1 MSRRAGTAAA
11 VLLLGILEV
20 ASGAGVSWAVPASVE
35 SDSPPADVATDPAA
49 RLESVARRAAALEA
63 SLRRGLA
70 ADTDTVI
77 IRDGR
82 LLSDTLE
89 TDTLAADTLEA
100 DTVALPD
107 VEARREALA
116 SGDFPARDSVFDQ
129 LLRTPGFRIV
139 EYRGQEVELDL
150 EAEAV
155 HLRGRAQTNYA
166 ASALEAD
173 TISYRVAAQFIAAR
187 GEIRLA
193 TEGQREV
200 TSDSVLYYDVS
211 GRRGTILDARTA
223 FAERGSEWY
232 VRGTATP
239 RGDRAVFVER
249 GSFTSCEL
257 EAPHYY
263 FRAGQIKVVSED
275 VLVAW
280 PVVLYIHE
288 VPVAWL
294 PFFAQDIRPGRRS
307 GFLPPR
313 FGVNDV
319 VRPSSGFQRSIS
331 DFGYYFALS
340 DFFDAQATV
349 DWFSGNFTRLNG
361 AVRYVFL
368 KQFIRG
374 NFLTSYSFGSSGRTT
389 EFRGRHDQQITPVTD
404 LRVSAAFVQNTR
416 LFEDQSFDPRQQ
428 TQNID
433 SDFGLT
439 HKFPF
444 ANFSLSGRRRQFL
457 GAQAGRTDLTLPQ
470 LNMAFSPV
478 TLFRAPPGRG
488 GPFNNL
494 TWSGNLN
501 FERRSEQA
509 ETRDDVTTTRGNVNQ
524 SLRIAD
530 ITLSGN
536 AALDDRRTVPL
547 DTLGE
552 GLAPFSRTTVTY
564 GGSTSYQIDL
574 MGSTVLRPSV
584 SLDGS
589 AFKSPDTGDDF
600 VSAPTRLSL
609 GASASTDLYGFFPG
623 FGAFTRIRHKI
634 SPRLSYRYSPELD
647 VAQELLE
654 IPGFPAAAAR
664 ERNSI
669 SLNLSQTFE
678 AKVRQP
684 RPPGERDGEP
694 APEEPLEDRA
704 GIDPEGLIG
713 VDPED
718 TPVVEEARPPEPGAE
733 TEEPEPG
740 QAVAAEAAG
749 EEPRT
754 PAETVGEAARPGAPR
769 ERPAAQAAQERVVT
783 LLSINTSNLEFDLTR
798 AGEEPIL
805 VTDRL
810 VNTLSSDLLRGFNLR
825 ITHDLFDGS
834 GPDRSFQP
842 FLTEVSTGFN
852 FSSAQGLSGIFGLG
866 DRGAPRQRPRDRLD
880 EEPDSRYRLQNF
892 EREEDEEVAEPAGQA
907 GPWTLN
913 LDYSLQR
920 RRPSEAT
927 GTTRE
932 NQSLG
937 AFLSLQPTPNWRLQ
951 WRTHYNLSDGRF
963 EGHTLSLD
971 RDLHRW
977 QASFLLNR
985 APNGNFLFTIRVFL
999 RDAPE
1004 LKVDYDQRG
1013 QTAP

>member
-1 MSRRAGTAAA
+1 MSPRAGAAA
-11 VLLLGILEV
+11 AALLLGILAV
-20 ASGAGVSWAVPASVE
+20 LSGAPPTWAVPT
-35 SDSPPADVATDPAA
+35 SDPPEVSKPDRDPAPTG
-49 RLESVARRAAALEA
+49 RLDSVARRAALLEA
-63 SLRRGLA
+63 AQRRGLA
-70 ADTDTVI
+70 ADTDTVM

-82 LLSDTLE
+82 LLSDTVE
-89 TDTLAADTLEA
+89 GDTLAADTLA
-100 DTVALPD
+100 IPD

-116 SGDFPARDSVFDQ
+116 SGDFPARDSVFER

-139 EYRGQEVELDL
+139 EYRGEEVELDL
-150 EAEAV
+150 TAEAV
-155 HLRGRAQTNYA
+155 HLRGRAQTNYS

-187 GEIRLA
+187 GDIRLA

-239 RGDRAVFVER
+239 RGDRTVFVER
-249 GSFTSCEL
+249 GAFTSCEL

-263 FRAGQIKVVSED
+263 FRAGQIKVVSEN

-280 PVVLYIHE
+280 PVVLYIRE

-340 DFFDAQATV
+340 PFFDAQATV

-361 AVRYVFL
+361 AVRYRFL
-368 KQFIRG
+368 KRFIQG
-374 NFLTSYSFGSSGRTT
+374 NFLTSYSFGPSGRTT
-389 EFRGRHDQQITPVTD
+389 EFRGRHDQQISPVTD
-404 LRVSAAFVQNTR
+404 LKVSAAFVQNTR
-416 LFEDQSFDPRQQ
+416 LYEDQSFDPRQQ

-444 ANFSLSGRRRQFL
+444 ANVSLSGRRRQFL

-470 LNMAFSPV
+470 LNMTFSPV

-589 AFKSPDTGDDF
+589 AFKSPDTGNEF
-600 VSAPTRLSL
+600 VSAPTRVSL
-609 GASASTDLYGFFPG
+609 GASTSTDLYGFFPG

-634 SPRLSYRYSPELD
+634 SPRLSYRYSPE
-647 VAQELLE
+647 VAIAEELLE

-684 RPPGERDGEP
+684 PPERPQEEP
-694 APEEPLEDRA
+694 PPEELEEDRA
-704 GIDPEGLIG
+704 GIGPEDLLG

-718 TPVVEEARPPEPGAE
+718 TPEVEEARPPQPAPDAE
-733 TEEPEPG
+733 ERERE
-740 QAVAAEAAG
+740 AAPEAAG
-749 EEPRT
+749 EEPET
-754 PAETVGEAARPGAPR
+754 PAETVAEAARPGAPR
-769 ERPAAQAAQERVVT
+769 EQPVAQTAQESVVT
-783 LLSINTSNLEFDLTR
+783 LLSINTSSLEFDLTR

-825 ITHDLFDGS
+825 ITHDLFDGT
-834 GPDRSFQP
+834 GADRAFRP

-852 FSSAQGLSGIFGLG
+852 FSSAQGLGGIFGLG
-866 DRGAPRQRPRDRLD
+866 DRGAPRDRPRDRVG
-880 EEPDSRYRLQNF
+880 EEPDSRYRLQSF
-892 EREEDEEVAEPAGQA
+892 ERDEEEESEVEPAAEA

-927 GTTRE
+927 GTMRE

-937 AFLSLQPTPNWRLQ
+937 ALLSLQPTPNWRLQ